1 MSGGTL
7 LCLAADEVVMDENA
21 VLGPVDP
28 QLGEYPA
35 VSILSVLDRKE
46 PKDIDD
52 RTFILADVSRKAI
65 AQVSEFVKT
74 IVSGARSE
82 EEAQKVARAVTE
94 GRRTHDH
101 PIFFEEAREMGIKVS
116 SDMPKEVYQLMDLFP
131 QAVQQ
136 RPSVQY
142 IPIPYKSGNPP
153 EKPSEPA

>member
-35 VSILSVLDRKE
+35 AAILNVLGKKE

-52 RTFILADVSRKAI
+52 KTFILADVSRKAL
-65 AQVSEFVKT
+65 AQVKDFVRM
-74 IVSGARSE
+74 ILSGERSE
-82 EEAQKVARAVTE
+82 EDAERIAKIFTE
-94 GRRTHDH
+94 GRWTHDY
-101 PIFFEEAREMGIKVS
+101 PIFFEEAKSIGINVS
-116 SDMPKEVYQLMDLFP
+116 SGMPKEVYQLMDLFP
-131 QAVQQ
+131 QALQQ

-142 IPIPYKSGNPP
+142 IPIPYKSGGRQS
-153 EKPSEPA
+153 KP